1 MRFWDSSAIVPLL
14 VRQKSSPLAEVWVT
28 EDADMTVWTLTSVE
42 VLSAFRRLVREQG
55 LEEERAVIAE
65 RRLDELVRTCH
76 VVVDVPAVKRLAS
89 RLLRF
94 HPLRA
99 FDALQLGAALL
110 WVEGHPEGRTLHT
123 LDTRLGSAAER
134 EGFVV
139 PR

>member
-1 MRFWDSSAIVPLL
+1 MRFWDSSAVVPLL
-14 VRQKSSPLAEVWVT
+14 VRQKSSPLAEVWVG
-28 EDADMTVWTLTSVE
+28 EDARMTVWTLTSVE

-55 LEEERAVIAE
+55 LEEERALIAE

-110 WVEGHPEGRTLHT
+110 WAEGHPEGRTLHT

>member
-1 MRFWDSSAIVPLL
+1 MRFWDSSAVVPLL
-14 VRQKSSPLAEVWVT
+14 VRQKSSPLAEVWVS
-28 EDADMTVWTLTSVE
+28 EDAGMTVWTLTSVE

-55 LEEERAVIAE
+55 LEEERALIAE

-110 WVEGHPEGRTLHT
+110 WAEGHPEGRTLHT

>member
-1 MRFWDSSAIVPLL
+1 ML
-14 VRQKSSPLAEVWVT
+14 VRQKSSPLAEVWVS
-28 EDADMTVWTLTSVE
+28 EDAGMTVWTLTSVE

-55 LEEERAVIAE
+55 LEEERALIAE

-110 WVEGHPEGRTLHT
+110 WAEGHPEGRTLHT